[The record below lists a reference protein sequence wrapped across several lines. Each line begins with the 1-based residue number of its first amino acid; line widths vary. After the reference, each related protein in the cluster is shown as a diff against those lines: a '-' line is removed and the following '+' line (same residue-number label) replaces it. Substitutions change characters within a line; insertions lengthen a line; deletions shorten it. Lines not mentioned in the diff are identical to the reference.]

1 MPHFALLMKLTNQG
15 AKEIKKAPERI
26 EQGMKAFEKT
36 GGKMIGFYAAMGEY
50 DYISIGEAPSDE
62 AATTFSLG
70 LCSLGMVK
78 TTTLRIF
85 TKEEF
90 TQMVKKLP

>member
-1 MPHFALLMKLTNQG
+1 
-15 AKEIKKAPERI
+15 
-26 EQGMKAFEKT
+26 
-36 GGKMIGFYAAMGEY
+36 MIGFYAAMGEY

-90 TQMVKKLP
+90 TQMVRKLP